1 MGKDKTEILVYITA
15 DEKKIISGDPLVF
28 LIKDP
33 DEQKN
38 LAAEL
43 GKTLRANVIQLKNG
57 DFMIIGS

>member
-1 MGKDKTEILVYITA
+1 MGKDKKEILVYITA

-28 LIKDP
+28 LIKDL
-33 DEQKN
+33 DEQKK

-57 DFMIIGS
+57 DFMIISS